1 MGFIQAEALPAFI
14 PDHLLKDVC
23 ITNTLGRQT
32 VSLPEQRAGMLTAH
46 YKRFGFLKL
55 EFPLLKDNACA
66 CKSHLDLFMLPCG
79 NWV

>member
-32 VSLPEQRAGMLTAH
+32 VSLPSKEQACLLPIIRGL
-46 YKRFGFLKL
+46 GSSSWSFL
-55 EFPLLKDNACA
+55 
-66 CKSHLDLFMLPCG
+66 S
-79 NWV
+79 